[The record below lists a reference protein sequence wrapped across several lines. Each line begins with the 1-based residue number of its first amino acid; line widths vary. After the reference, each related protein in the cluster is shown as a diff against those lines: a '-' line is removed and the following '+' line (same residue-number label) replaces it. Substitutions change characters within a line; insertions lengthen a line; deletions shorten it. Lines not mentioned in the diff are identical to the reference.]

1 MTRNRFSLSQ
11 QQLLR
16 QRLNPAQVRL
26 GRLIEMS
33 APEFEDEVR
42 RTVDENPALET
53 IDTPQESNSRETD
66 DDFNETAEQLQ
77 LADYAPDDIPA
88 YRLHDAAAH
97 TAERYESVAAAEP
110 DSAAESLLAQL
121 ADTDLE
127 PADRDIAAYI
137 IGSLDANGYLTRTPA
152 EIADDIT
159 FGAGVDTDPAEVES
173 VLTYLRDNLEPAGI
187 AATDLR
193 DCLLLQLR
201 RSRPTVE
208 SRTAIEIL
216 TRYFDLFSKKH
227 YDRIAAAIDI
237 DRAALDRALDLIRS
251 LNPKPGALLEQPSE
265 SDRLRYI
272 IPDFTVDTDSEGH
285 TTVSLNGHVPELA
298 IEETF
303 RIEPDS
309 PEAAGMRPDALA
321 FIRTRREQ
329 AAEFISLARMRSLT
343 LLAVMEAIVS
353 LQAPFFTDY
362 DPASIRPMVLRD
374 IQDLTGLDLS
384 VISRATATKYVATP
398 RGTFPLKMFF
408 NESVGQGDSAASRPA
423 VTEAIK
429 ALIDAEDKD
438 RPLSDARIGELLA
451 ERGMQVA
458 RRTIAKYRESLGIP
472 VARLRK

>member
-53 IDTPQESNSRETD
+53 IDTPQESNSHETD

-97 TAERYESVAAAEP
+97 TTERYESVAAAEP

-152 EIADDIT
+152 EITDDIT

-208 SRTAIEIL
+208 IRTAIEIL

-227 YDRIAAAIDI
+227 YDRIAAALDI
-237 DRAALDRALDLIRS
+237 DRQALDRALDLIRS

-272 IPDFTVDTDSEGH
+272 IPDFTVDTDSDGH

-408 NESVGQGDSAASRPA
+408 NESVGEGDSAASRPA

-438 RPLSDARIGELLA
+438 KPLSDARIGELLA